1 MGVRAKRFGTFPH
14 VPSVLLAAP
23 SLWRFFEPHPVCLYQ
38 YRGGMLRLNVPI
50 IRGSCQPRLLAKR
63 DCHTPL
69 QRAPCSETY
78 GTFGCS
84 GIQHAVVLLEVA
96 FDALD
101 QSAYHT
107 LRRLT
112 PSVGS
117 PALTNVVSRMVCHF
131 TLAIVFHPLSFV
143 ASILQWNR
151 FPP

>member
-1 MGVRAKRFGTFPH
+1 
-14 VPSVLLAAP
+14 
-23 SLWRFFEPHPVCLYQ
+23 
-38 YRGGMLRLNVPI
+38 MLRLNVPI

-78 GTFGCS
+78 GTFGCYD
-84 GIQHAVVLLEVA
+84 IQHAIVLLEVA

-107 LRRLT
+107 LQRLT

-117 PALTNVVSRMVCHF
+117 PALTNVVSRMVYHF
-131 TLAIVFHPLSFV
+131 TLAIVFHPLLFV
-143 ASILQWNR
+143 ASIYNETVSLHST
-151 FPP
+151 

>member
-1 MGVRAKRFGTFPH
+1 
-14 VPSVLLAAP
+14 
-23 SLWRFFEPHPVCLYQ
+23 
-38 YRGGMLRLNVPI
+38 MLRLNVPI

-107 LRRLT
+107 L
-112 PSVGS
+112 
-117 PALTNVVSRMVCHF
+117 
-131 TLAIVFHPLSFV
+131 
-143 ASILQWNR
+143 
-151 FPP
+151 